1 MVFSIEINLL
11 IVEINRVGTLLM
23 ALQIHNATDE
33 LVKNKSH
40 ILPLSG
46 GNIRRLQIWTTRCLL
61 FTGYLLDSSGQMGE
75 LNKFG
80 IFQNLQIIPCSYM

>member
-40 ILPLSG
+40 ILPLSA
-46 GNIRRLQIWTTRCLL
+46 GNIRRLGLRDVCFLL
-61 FTGYLLDSSGQMGE
+61 
-75 LNKFG
+75 G
-80 IFQNLQIIPCSYM
+80 ICSVALVRWEN